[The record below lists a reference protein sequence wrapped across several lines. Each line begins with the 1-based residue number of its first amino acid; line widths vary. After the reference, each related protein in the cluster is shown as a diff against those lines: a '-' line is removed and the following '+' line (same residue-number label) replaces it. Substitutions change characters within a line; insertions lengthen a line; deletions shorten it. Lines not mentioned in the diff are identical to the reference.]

1 MFVYCIPF
9 TVLNFEIFPGLVRKG
24 MLIMVRLGKPKRR
37 FRLTIAHDIY
47 LPKFIDQEMMQFLS
61 RFCFW

>member
-37 FRLTIAHDIY
+37 FRLTITHNIY
-47 LPKFIDQEMMQFLS
+47 LPGQVYRPWNVFGATD
-61 RFCFW
+61 R